1 MNCMNTILA
10 IKKATHQNWT
20 SSGKRIPVT
29 VLSVAGNVVISK
41 AETKTTIGFGKKKD
55 SRSKKPQLAM
65 LKKLGIA
72 FGVNTIREMSG
83 TTERLAGDT
92 IVPSD
97 VFTVGDTVKVTGT
110 SKGMGFAGV
119 VKKHGFA
126 GGPKTHGQS
135 DRERAPGSIGNRTT
149 PGRVFKNKRMSGRG
163 GNKTVTIENMQ
174 VVAVNNEAHEVWV
187 MGLVPGAIN
196 NTVSITKVKDGK
208 FEGLFDRKEMLA
220 KVEVLEMKEEPKEV
234 VEAVVSPAKDEPEKN
249 AEPEKEPEKKVE
261 AKPEEKK

>member
-1 MNCMNTILA
+1 MNTLLA

-65 LKKLGIA
+65 LKKHGIP
-72 FGVNTIREMSG
+72 FGVKTIREMSG
-83 TTERLAGDT
+83 TTDRLAGDT
-92 IVPSD
+92 MVPSD

-119 VKKHGFA
+119 VKKYGFA

-149 PGRVFKNKRMSGRG
+149 PGRVFKHKRMSGRG

-174 VVAVNNEAHEVWV
+174 VVAISNESHEIWV
-187 MGLVPGAIN
+187 RGLVPGAM
-196 NTVSITKVKDGK
+196 NTMVSITKVNEGK
-208 FEGLFDRKEMLA
+208 FEGLFDRKSAMA
-220 KVEVLEMKEEPKEV
+220 KVKVVEMKEESKKV
-234 VEAVVSPAKDEPEKN
+234 DDS
-249 AEPEKEPEKKVE
+249 EKEEVKLEDKK
-261 AKPEEKK
+261 

>member
-1 MNCMNTILA
+1 MNTLLA

-29 VLSVAGNVVISK
+29 VLFTAGNVVISK

-72 FGVNTIREMSG
+72 FGVKTIREMSG

-97 VFTVGDTVKVTGT
+97 VFTVGDIVKVTGT

-119 VKKHGFA
+119 VKKYGFA

-174 VVAVNNEAHEVWV
+174 VVAINNETHEIWV
-187 MGLVPGAIN
+187 RGLVPGAMS

-208 FEGLFDRKEMLA
+208 FEGLFDRKKILA
-220 KVEVLEMKEEPKEV
+220 KVEIVEMKEEQSIVVDPEPKEKPKEESKKA
-234 VEAVVSPAKDEPEKN
+234 VEADS
-249 AEPEKEPEKKVE
+249 EKENIKV
-261 AKPEEKK
+261 EEKK

>member
-1 MNCMNTILA
+1 MNTLLA

-29 VLSVAGNVVISK
+29 VLSVGGNVVISK

-72 FGVNTIREMSG
+72 FGVKTIREISG

-92 IVPSD
+92 IVPFD
-97 VFTVGDTVKVTGT
+97 VFTVGDIVKVTGT

-119 VKKHGFA
+119 VKKYGFA

-163 GNKTVTIENMQ
+163 GNKTVTVENMQ
-174 VVAVNNEAHEVWV
+174 VVAINNETYEIWV
-187 MGLVPGAIN
+187 KGLVPGAIHN
-196 NTVSITKVKDGK
+196 MVSITKVREGK
-208 FEGLFDRKEMLA
+208 FEGLFDRKKMVAKIETVEM
-220 KVEVLEMKEEPKEV
+220 KEETPTVVEPELKEEPKEEV
-234 VEAVVSPAKDEPEKN
+234 RV
-249 AEPEKEPEKKVE
+249 
-261 AKPEEKK
+261 EEKK

>member
-1 MNCMNTILA
+1 MNTLLA
-10 IKKATHQNWT
+10 IKKATHQNWS

-29 VLSVAGNVVISK
+29 VLSTAGNVVISK
-41 AETKTTIGFGKKKD
+41 AEKKTTIGFGKKKD

-72 FGVNTIREMSG
+72 FGVNTIREISG
-83 TTERLAGDT
+83 TTEKLAGDT

-119 VKKHGFA
+119 VKKYGFA

-149 PGRVFKNKRMSGRG
+149 PGRVFKKKRMSGRG

-174 VVAVNNEAHEVWV
+174 VVAVNNEANEVWV
-187 MGLVPGAIN
+187 MGLVPGAMN

-208 FEGLFDRKEMLA
+208 FEGLFDRKKALT
-220 KVEVLEMKEEPKEV
+220 KVEIVEMKEETPTVVEPEPKEEVKEADKEV
-234 VEAVVSPAKDEPEKN
+234 VAAVV
-249 AEPEKEPEKKVE
+249 EPEKKEEV
-261 AKPEEKK
+261 KLEEKK